1 MIHVQFHISVLSKAT
16 YVLMNKNNEAF
27 YFKCPKCPTVVPH
40 VELMAYA
47 TSSTTTSHEFD
58 HHFSWLMPREVVKNA
73 RATLA
78 ETCKLTLGPL
88 HSSPNKHLHPRP
100 ATHSTDVIPFTPID
114 GICLPMITPEIELA
128 NAWQGFRYELKFKL
142 NYFIYLIILILCS

>member
-1 MIHVQFHISVLSKAT
+1 MIHVLFHISVLSKAT
-16 YVLMNKNNEAF
+16 YVLVNKNNEDF
-27 YFKCPKCPTVVPH
+27 YFKCPKYTTVVPH

-47 TSSTTTSHEFD
+47 T
-58 HHFSWLMPREVVKNA
+58 EVVKNA

-88 HSSPNKHLHPRP
+88 HSSPNKHNHPRP
-100 ATHSTDVIPFTPID
+100 TTHSTDVIPFTPID

-128 NAWQGFRYELKFKL
+128 NAWQGFRYELKFEL
-142 NYFIYLIILILCS
+142 NYFIYLIILIFCR

>member
-27 YFKCPKCPTVVPH
+27 YFKCPECPAVVSQ
-40 VELMAYA
+40 VELMAQA
-47 TSSTTTSHEFD
+47 TQ
-58 HHFSWLMPREVVKNA
+58 VVKNA

>member
-1 MIHVQFHISVLSKAT
+1 MIHVLFHISVLSKAT

-58 HHFSWLMPREVVKNA
+58 A
-73 RATLA
+73 RASLA